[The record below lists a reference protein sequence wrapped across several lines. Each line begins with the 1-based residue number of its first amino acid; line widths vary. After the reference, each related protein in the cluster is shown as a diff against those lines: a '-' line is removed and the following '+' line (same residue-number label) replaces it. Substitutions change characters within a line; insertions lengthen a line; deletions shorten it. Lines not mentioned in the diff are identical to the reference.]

1 MKITKSQLKKLIK
14 EELDTTMEDSHNTSL
29 ANSRV
34 KATMKDVV
42 RVDRWDRGP
51 KYLVDIEIEDPD
63 GVFDDEEDLAVVL
76 NDELLIPHLRDALGD
91 AERLFRILNK
101 RFG

>member
-14 EELDTTMEDSHNTSL
+14 EELGMVEDSHNTSL
-29 ANSRV
+29 ADSRV
-34 KATMKDVV
+34 KATMKDIV
-42 RVDRWDRGP
+42 RVDRGDRGP

-76 NDELLIPHLRDALGD
+76 GDELLIPHLRDVLGD
-91 AERLFRILNK
+91 ADYTI
-101 RFG
+101 

>member
-14 EELDTTMEDSHNTSL
+14 EELGMVEGSHNTSL

-34 KATMKDVV
+34 KATMKDIV

-76 NDELLIPHLRDALGD
+76 NDELLIPHLRDVLGD
-91 AERLFRILNK
+91 ADYTI
-101 RFG
+101 